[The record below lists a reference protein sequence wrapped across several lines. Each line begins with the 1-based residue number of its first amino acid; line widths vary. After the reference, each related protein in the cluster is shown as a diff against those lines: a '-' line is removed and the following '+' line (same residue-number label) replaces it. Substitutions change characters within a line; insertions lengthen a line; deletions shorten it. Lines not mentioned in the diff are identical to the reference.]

1 MRIVEIAFGAE
12 PDEHYVITDVAEG
25 EASFGMACR
34 EIENGNWDRA
44 FRIFDLLTRSRRYL
58 PTGLVEAAAI
68 AKDIV
73 DPRNSPREAA
83 RKLLDL
89 MPGRIVRFTRL

>member
-1 MRIVEIAFGAE
+1 MKIVEIAFRSE
-12 PDEHYVITDVAEG
+12 PDEHHEITDVAEG
-25 EASFGMACR
+25 EASFGRACR

-44 FRIFDLLTRSRRYL
+44 FQIFDLLTRSRRHL
-58 PTGLVEAAAI
+58 PPGLVEAAAV